1 MAEAALAELLRIQTW
16 RPQQVAVDGAQLGS
30 PTVSLHRLLL
40 KGGAQGR
47 TCTHPVGV
55 HPPPPVG
62 MLVVLVVAFG
72 IGSLIALR
80 RVNFLKR

>member
-1 MAEAALAELLRIQTW
+1 
-16 RPQQVAVDGAQLGS
+16 
-30 PTVSLHRLLL
+30 
-40 KGGAQGR
+40 
-47 TCTHPVGV
+47 
-55 HPPPPVG
+55 